1 MNVNKN
7 QSRILANENMA
18 VCIQVRLWLY
28 RPPDPSNLQP
38 VNLSHDIIKGNNVKK
53 LHSLNIKCI
62 LNSTSVNYM
71 NVQGVIQDCKT
82 LTKEPGLYH

>member
-1 MNVNKN
+1 MNVNKK

-38 VNLSHDIIKGNNVKK
+38 VNLSHDIIKGNN
-53 LHSLNIKCI
+53 IKNVQSEYKVH
-62 LNSTSVNYM
+62 LNSTSVNYI

-82 LTKEPGLYH
+82 LTTEPGLYH